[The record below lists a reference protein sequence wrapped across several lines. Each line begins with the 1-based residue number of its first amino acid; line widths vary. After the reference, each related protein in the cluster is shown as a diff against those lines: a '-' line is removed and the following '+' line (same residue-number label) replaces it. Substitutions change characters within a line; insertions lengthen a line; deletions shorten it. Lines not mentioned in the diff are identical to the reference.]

1 MPRSTLTNENT
12 SKEKIRQTQGCGR
25 ATMANRKEYIYN
37 KKTVEAIGGG
47 SDEERKM
54 EKATLTAQG
63 QPKCCHKYPM
73 ENAAKATASTTVNWY
88 PSMFSDT

>member
-1 MPRSTLTNENT
+1 
-12 SKEKIRQTQGCGR
+12 
-25 ATMANRKEYIYN
+25 MANRKKYIYD
-37 KKTVEAIGGG
+37 KKPVEAIGGR
-47 SDEERKM
+47 SVEEREM
-54 EKATLTAQG
+54 EKATLTAQA